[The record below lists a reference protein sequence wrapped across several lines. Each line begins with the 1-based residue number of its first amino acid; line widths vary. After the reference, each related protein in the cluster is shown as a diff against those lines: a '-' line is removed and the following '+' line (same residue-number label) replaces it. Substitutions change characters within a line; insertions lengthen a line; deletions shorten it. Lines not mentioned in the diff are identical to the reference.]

1 MPLIEVTLAEGR
13 TPVQLRTLISAL
25 THAAA
30 EAVDAPVESI
40 RVVIREV
47 PLTHWGAGD
56 VTLAERRYRVNE
68 WQLVWTRAVPAAP
81 LAPPPPR

>member
-30 EAVDAPVESI
+30 E
-40 RVVIREV
+40 V
-47 PLTHWGAGD
+47 PPTHWGAGD
-56 VTLAERRYRVNE
+56 GTIAERR
-68 WQLVWTRAVPAAP
+68 AAP
-81 LAPPPPR
+81 DPRAGT